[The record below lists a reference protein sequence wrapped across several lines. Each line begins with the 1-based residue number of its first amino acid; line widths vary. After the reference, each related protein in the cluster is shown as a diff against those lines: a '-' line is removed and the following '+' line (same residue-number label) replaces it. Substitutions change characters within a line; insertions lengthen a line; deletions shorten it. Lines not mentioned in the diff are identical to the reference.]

1 MEDLIIIKQTTAS
14 VEAKLSSL
22 LTHKTEVEERV
33 SELEDT
39 LAEQK
44 ENPTIS
50 KTDSE
55 EL

>member
-14 VEAKLSSL
+14 VEEKLSSL

-33 SELEDT
+33 SELEDM